1 MAETLMAPPPL
12 RIVAT
17 VLGCSDPGVLASFYE
32 RLLGWS
38 RVTDKPNWVTL
49 RPPSGGTGLS
59 FQREENYVAPVWPTR
74 RGHQQIMMHLDIAV
88 EDLGAAVAWA
98 VQAGAAQANRQPQ
111 DRVRVML
118 DPAGH
123 PFCLFLA
130 SL

>member
-1 MAETLMAPPPL
+1 MPPTSL

-38 RVTDKPNWVTL
+38 RVTDKPNWVTV

-59 FQREENYVAPVWPTR
+59 FQREEDYVAPVWPTR
-74 RGHQQIMMHLDIAV
+74 RGAQQIMMHLDIAV
-88 EDLGAAVAWA
+88 EDLDAGVVWA
-98 VQAGAAQANRQPQ
+98 IQAGAALAEHQPQ

-123 PFCLFLA
+123 PFCLFPA
-130 SL
+130 SV